1 MTPMNDDQILAH
13 PEEAAARVVHDEP
26 APKRDWWAAIRNLR
40 SYREIRRTP
49 YGLRPVAVL
58 AWTGTFYGLNNAVG
72 SVAFADIIRDV
83 DMDFNSYVRY
93 SGFASFVLLFVA
105 LLLAQFADRHRRLPI
120 VATGIVI
127 GGAFNLLTS
136 MASSG
141 LSYGAPDVLSQIFL
155 VAAFIPV
162 ASLLADYYPTE
173 VRGKVFAL
181 LGLATAIPTLVVPK
195 LAGELVEAFGWRSVY
210 LITSVPV
217 ILVGVLIFV
226 RLREPVRGYFDRQA
240 LGVSDDVALVEED
253 PVSLGEA
260 WRTVFGVRTLR
271 RIFVA
276 NLIGSPGLYIF
287 ALFSRRVLVEDYG
300 LDPGGLGTVAV
311 ISAAFA
317 FPGILFAG
325 AVVDDLLRRR
335 PGQILRFFGVLQLLG
350 LFPVVLFVLRVPLP
364 VIVVMS
370 GVVALLE
377 GFFVPAIR
385 VLNLQVT
392 PAHVRTLATTVS
404 DFANVSR
411 PIALFFIGPIAAEQG
426 VNGVLWFSLVFLV
439 LSSLVYLSSAP
450 LFELDMRS
458 AYAANLAG
466 EEYRRAKREGND
478 KLLVCRNVDVEY
490 SGVQVLFDVDFDVE
504 EGEVIALL
512 GTNGAGKSTLLRA
525 IAGLTTASSG
535 AIILGG
541 RDITFM
547 PPNEAAARGVI
558 FMPGGRGVFPGLT
571 VRENLL
577 LGSWMSE
584 DENET
589 RERLAEV
596 FRIFP
601 RLAERVDTDAG
612 TLSGGE
618 QQQLSLAQAFLAKP
632 KLLMIDELS
641 LGLSPAVVGEL
652 IEVVRRIHETGVTII
667 VVEQSV
673 NVALALAEKAI
684 FMEKGEVKFF
694 GATADLQKRPD
705 ILRAVYVKGSGGG
718 AITAAPTRQ
727 RRYELEEARN
737 VLEVAHITKR
747 FGGVTALDDVSFALR
762 ESEVLGLIGPN
773 GSGKTTLFDI
783 ISGYQQP
790 DDGRVGY
797 EGVDITDLRPDERA
811 ERKLIRRFQD
821 ARLFP
826 SLTVYETLLVSLEQQ
841 LEVKNALLSGLSLPQ
856 ARRAERR
863 ARQRADQ
870 LVELLDLG
878 AFRDKFV
885 RELSTGLRR
894 IVDLACV
901 IANEPKVLL
910 LDEPSSGIAQ
920 AEAEGLAP
928 LLRRI
933 RFETGCSILI
943 IEHDM
948 PLISAVSDEL
958 LALDRGR
965 ILTRGAPADVLNDE
979 EVITAY
985 LGGSE
990 EAIRRSGSLT

>member
-1 MTPMNDDQILAH
+1 IHDD
-13 PEEAAARVVHDEP
+13 PAA
-26 APKRDWWAAIRNLR
+26 KRDWWAVLR
-40 SYREIRRTP
+40 DVKSYRDIRRTP
-49 YGLRPVAVL
+49 YGLGPVAVL
-58 AWTGTFYGLNNAVG
+58 AWTGTFFGLNNAVAG
-72 SVAFADIIRDV
+72 VAFQSIIRDV
-83 DMDFNSYVRY
+83 DMDFNTFVRY
-93 SGFASFVLLFVA
+93 GGFVGFILLFVGVFIA
-105 LLLAQFADRHRRLPI
+105 HYADRHKRLPI
-120 VATGIVI
+120 VAAGII
-127 GGAFNLLTS
+127 LGGLFNLLTAV
-136 MASSG
+136 ASSG
-141 LSYGAPDVLSQIFL
+141 LSYGAPDVVSSVFL
-155 VAAFIPV
+155 AAAGIPI
-162 ASLLADYYPTE
+162 ASLFADYYPTE

-181 LGLATAIPTLVVPK
+181 YGLAGSVPALIVPK
-195 LAGELVEAFGWRSVY
+195 VAGELVEAFGWRSVY
-210 LITSVPV
+210 LVTGVPI
-217 ILVGVLIFV
+217 ILVGILIAV
-226 RLREPVRGYFDRQA
+226 RLREPVRGYFERQA
-240 LGVSDDVALVEED
+240 LGVSEDVALVEEE

-260 WRTVFGVRTLR
+260 WRTVFGIRTLR
-271 RIFVA
+271 RLFIA
-276 NLIGSPGLYIF
+276 GLIGSPGIYIF
-287 ALFSRRVLVEDYG
+287 SLYSRRVLVEDYN
-300 LDPGGLGTVAV
+300 LDAGDLGTVA
-311 ISAAFA
+311 IIGAAFA

-325 AVVDDLLRRR
+325 AIVDDLLKRR
-335 PGQILRFFGVLQLLG
+335 PGQILRLFGLIQLLG
-350 LFPVVLFVLRVPLP
+350 LIPIVLFILRVPLP
-364 VIVVMS
+364 AIVVVS
-370 GVVALLE
+370 GIFGLIEA
-377 GFFVPAIR
+377 FFGPAIT
-385 VLNLQVT
+385 VLYLQVT
-392 PAHVRTLATTVS
+392 PAHVRTLGGAVS
-404 DFANVSR
+404 GLSAVSR
-411 PIALFFIGPIAAEQG
+411 PIALFFIGPILVEQG

-439 LSSLVYLSSAP
+439 VSALVYLTSAP

-466 EEYRRAKREGND
+466 EEFRRAKAEGRG
-478 KLLVCRNVDVEY
+478 KLLVCRNIDVEY

-504 EGEVIALL
+504 EGEIIALL

-535 AIILGG
+535 AVVLAG
-541 RDITFM
+541 RDITYM

-558 FMPGGRGVFPGLT
+558 FMPGGRGVFPGLS

-577 LGSWMSE
+577 LGSWMTD
-584 DENET
+584 DENEI

-601 RLAERVDTDAG
+601 RLAERVEADAG

-652 IEVVRRIHETGVTII
+652 IEVVRRIHATGVTII

-684 FMEKGEVKFF
+684 FMEKGEIKFF

-718 AITAAPTRQ
+718 AVTTAPSKQRQ
-727 RRYELEEARN
+727 YELGQARN
-737 VLEVAHITKR
+737 VLEIAHVTKR

-762 ESEVLGLIGPN
+762 EGEVLGLIGPN

-790 DDGRVGY
+790 DDGRIGY
-797 EGVDITDLRPDERA
+797 EGVDITELRPDERA

-826 SLTVYETLLVSLEQQ
+826 SLTVYETLLVSLEQR
-841 LEVKNALLSGLSLPQ
+841 LEIKSAMLSGIGAPQ

-863 ARQRADQ
+863 ARQRADE
-870 LVELLDLG
+870 LVDLLDLG
-878 AFRDKFV
+878 SFRDKFV

-901 IANEPKVLL
+901 LANEPKVLL

-965 ILTRGAPADVLNDE
+965 VLTRGLPADVLNNE

-985 LGGSE
+985 LGGSD

>member
-1 MTPMNDDQILAH
+1 MTDDEILEH
-13 PEEAAARVVHDEP
+13 PEEAAARLIQDEP
-26 APKRDWWAAIRNLR
+26 QPKRDWWAKLR
-40 SYREIRRTP
+40 QLKDYREIRRTP
-49 YGLRPVAVL
+49 YGLTPLIVL
-58 AWTGTFYGLNNAVG
+58 FWSGVFGSLNASVG
-72 SVAFADIIRDV
+72 GVAFAEIIRDV
-83 DMDFNSYVRY
+83 DMDFQTYIRFV
-93 SGFASFVLLFVA
+93 GFAGFILLFVA
-105 LLLAQFADRHRRLPI
+105 ILIAQYADRHRRIPL
-120 VATGIVI
+120 VVMATAV
-127 GGAFNLLTS
+127 GGSFNLLT
-136 MASSG
+136 AFARSG
-141 LSYGAPDVLSQIFL
+141 LSFGVPAVVADVFL
-155 VAAFIPV
+155 LAAAIPV
-162 ASLLADYYPTE
+162 AALLADYYPTE

-181 LGLATAIPTLVVPK
+181 LGLAGALPGLVIPK
-195 LAGELVEAFGWRSVY
+195 IAGELVEAFGWRPVY
-210 LITSVPV
+210 FGTGIP
-217 ILVGVLIFV
+217 ILFV
-226 RLREPVRGYFDRQA
+226 AALMALKLREPVRGYFERQA
-240 LGVSDDVALVEED
+240 LGVSEDVALTEEP

-260 WRTVFGVRTLR
+260 WRIVFGVRTLR
-271 RIFVA
+271 RLFIA
-276 NLIGSPGLYIF
+276 GLIGAPGAF
-287 ALFSRRVLVEDYG
+287 AFGQFSRAILVEDYG
-300 LDPGGLGTVAV
+300 LGPKDLGNVALVYGLFALPGL
-311 ISAAFA
+311 
-317 FPGILFAG
+317 LFAG
-325 AVVDDLLRRR
+325 VFVDDLLKRR
-335 PGQILRFFGVLQLLG
+335 PGQILRWIGFVQLLG
-350 LFPVVLFVLRVPLP
+350 FIPTVLFVLRAPLP
-364 VIVVMS
+364 LILVSGGITILIEVMFGPALGVLFLQIV
-370 GVVALLE
+370 
-377 GFFVPAIR
+377 
-385 VLNLQVT
+385 
-392 PAHVRTLATTVS
+392 PAHVRTLGTTIQGLS
-404 DFANVSR
+404 GASR
-411 PIALFFIGPIAAEQG
+411 PIAFFFIGAIAAEQG
-426 VNGVLWFSLVFLV
+426 VNGVLWFSLAFLV
-439 LSSLVYLSSAP
+439 LSALVFLSAAP

-466 EEYRRAKREGND
+466 EEFRRSKEEGRD
-478 KLLVCRNVDVEY
+478 KLLVCRNIDVEY
-490 SGVQVLFDVDFDVE
+490 SGVQVLFGVDFDVE
-504 EGEVIALL
+504 EGQIIALL

-535 AIILGG
+535 AVILAG
-541 RDITFM
+541 REITYM

-577 LGSWMSE
+577 LGSWMS
-584 DENET
+584 DDDTET

-601 RLAERVDTDAG
+601 RLAERVDSDAG

-718 AITAAPTRQ
+718 AITAAPSKQ
-727 RRYELEEARN
+727 RTYELGEARN
-737 VLEVAHITKR
+737 VLEVAHISKR
-747 FGGVTALDDVSFALR
+747 FGGIKALDDVSFALR

-811 ERKLIRRFQD
+811 DRKLIRRFQD

-826 SLTVYETLLVSLEQQ
+826 SLTVYETLLVSLEQRF
-841 LEVKNALLSGLSLPQ
+841 EVKNALLSGIGAPQ

-863 ARQRADQ
+863 ARQRADE
-870 LVELLDLG
+870 LIDLLDLG
-878 AFRDKFV
+878 SFRDKFV

-901 IANEPKVLL
+901 LANEPKVLL

-948 PLISAVSDEL
+948 PLISSVSDEL

-965 ILTRGAPADVLNDE
+965 ILTRGVPADVLNND

-985 LGGSE
+985 LGGSD

>member
-1 MTPMNDDQILAH
+1 MSDDEILEH
-13 PEEAAARVVHDEP
+13 PQEAAARAIHDEP
-26 APKRDWWAAIRNLR
+26 AGKRDWWAVFRDVKD
-40 SYREIRRTP
+40 YKDIRRTP
-49 YGLRPVAVL
+49 YGLRPVAIL
-58 AWTGTFYGLNNAVG
+58 AWTGAFFGLNAAVG
-72 SVAFADIIRDV
+72 DVAFADIIRDV
-83 DMDFNSYVRY
+83 DMDYQSYIRY
-93 SGFASFVLLFVA
+93 GGFVSFILLFVA
-105 LLLAQFADRHRRLPI
+105 IFIAQYSDRHRRLPL
-120 VATGIVI
+120 VAAGIVL
-127 GGAFNLLTS
+127 GGIFNLLT
-136 MASSG
+136 AAAKSG
-141 LSYGAPDVLSQIFL
+141 LSYGTPDVISAVFL
-155 VAAFIPV
+155 TAAIIPI
-162 ASLLADYYPTE
+162 ASLFADYYPTE

-181 LGLATAIPTLVVPK
+181 YGLAGALPSLVVPK
-195 LAGELVEAFGWRSVY
+195 VVGELVEAFGWRSVY
-210 LITSVPV
+210 LVTGIPI
-217 ILVGVLIFV
+217 ILIGILIFV
-226 RLREPVRGYFDRQA
+226 RLREPVRGYFERQA
-240 LGVSDDVALVEED
+240 LGVSEDVALIEEE

-271 RIFVA
+271 RLFVA
-276 NLIGSPGLYIF
+276 GLIGSPGAYLY
-287 ALFSRRVLVEDYG
+287 ALMRREILVEDYG
-300 LDPGGLGTVAV
+300 LGAGDLGTVA
-311 ISAAFA
+311 IIGAAFA
-317 FPGILFAG
+317 FPGIVFAG
-325 AVVDDLLRRR
+325 AVVDDLLKRR
-335 PGQILRFFGVLQLLG
+335 PGQVLRVFALIQLLG
-350 LFPVVLFVLRVPLP
+350 LLPIVLLVLRVPLP
-364 VIVVMS
+364 LIVVVS
-370 GVVALLE
+370 GIFGLIDA
-377 GFFVPAIR
+377 FFGPAIQ
-385 VLNLQVT
+385 VLYLQVT
-392 PAHVRTLATTVS
+392 PAHVRTLGGAVS
-404 DFANVSR
+404 NLERASR
-411 PIALFFIGPIAAEQG
+411 PIALFFIGAIQVEQG
-426 VNGVLWFSLVFLV
+426 ANGVLWFALVILV
-439 LSSLVYLSSAP
+439 ISSLVYLSSAP

-466 EEYRRAKREGND
+466 EEFRRAKDEGRG
-478 KLLVCRNVDVEY
+478 KLLVCRNIDVEY

-504 EGEVIALL
+504 EGEIIALL

-535 AIILGG
+535 AIVLGG
-541 RDITFM
+541 RDITYM

-577 LGSWMSE
+577 LGSWMTE
-584 DENET
+584 DPDDV

-601 RLAERVDTDAG
+601 RLAERVEADAG

-684 FMEKGEVKFF
+684 FMEKGEIKFF

-718 AITAAPTRQ
+718 AVTSAPSKQRQ
-727 RRYELEEARN
+727 YELGQSRN
-737 VLEVAHITKR
+737 VLEIAHVTKR
-747 FGGVTALDDVSFALR
+747 FGGITALDDVSFALR
-762 ESEVLGLIGPN
+762 EGEVLGLIGPN

-790 DDGRVGY
+790 DDGRIGY

-826 SLTVYETLLVSLEQQ
+826 SLTVYETLLVSLEQK
-841 LEVKNALLSGLSLPQ
+841 LEVKNAMLSGIAAPQ

-878 AFRDKFV
+878 SFRDKFV

-901 IANEPKVLL
+901 LANEPKVLL

-933 RFETGCSILI
+933 KFETGCSILI

-965 ILTRGAPADVLNDE
+965 VLTRGLPADVLDNED
-979 EVITAY
+979 VITAY
-985 LGGSE
+985 LGGSD